1 MSLRSSKC
9 LACPPLHLTK
19 AVLEY
24 AKRSTCRKFS
34 CTSSVL
40 QYRKSSQLPPSASP
54 PKFLYLL
61 ENFLSFEGPF
71 PKRSFVSTPI
81 RYNDDENLFAF
92 VGKDPNFVMPTYN
105 PPVDRVVSPAVE
117 EIFKDLL
124 KLQHPNDIAV
134 IGHLLMRRLCIS
146 NEQMMMILQARYMGG
161 SGMSSSDASASA
173 EAATPVVEEKKI
185 FDLKLV
191 GFDDKSKIKV
201 IKEIRAI
208 TGLGLKEAKDLVDSV
223 PKVLKKDVK
232 KEEAEQIKDVLT
244 KVGAV
249 VEIV

>member
-1 MSLRSSKC
+1 
-9 LACPPLHLTK
+9 
-19 AVLEY
+19 
-24 AKRSTCRKFS
+24 
-34 CTSSVL
+34 
-40 QYRKSSQLPPSASP
+40 
-54 PKFLYLL
+54 
-61 ENFLSFEGPF
+61 
-71 PKRSFVSTPI
+71 
-81 RYNDDENLFAF
+81 
-92 VGKDPNFVMPTYN
+92 VMPTYN

-124 KLQHPNDIAV
+124 KLQQPHDIAV
-134 IGHLLMRRLCIS
+134 VGHLLMRRLCVS
-146 NEQMMMILQARYMGG
+146 NEQMMMILQARFMGG

-173 EAATPVVEEKKI
+173 EAAAPVVEEKKI

-208 TGLGLKEAKDLVDSV
+208 TGLGLKEAKDLVDSA